1 MRAAIQ
7 QSANS
12 PDAAAPS
19 QEFVTGLHQR
29 LRAEIEDHT
38 DSYDAEQPALSRPH
52 PHRRRVL
59 QVAAGA
65 AGAAALFAAGEQV
78 DQLRT
83 PDSGGGTLD
92 PESGRWTPVAT
103 QAEVSAHPAVTF
115 SVANVAGVVTTDSGR
130 LAALS
135 GICTHQG
142 CLLRLDAA
150 LRRLDCPC
158 HATAFSLTGEVL
170 HHAMRKA
177 PAPLP
182 HLQVRERG
190 GHIEVLLPP
199 E

>member
-7 QSANS
+7 QAANS
-12 PDAAAPS
+12 PDAAAPRE
-19 QEFVTGLHQR
+19 EFVTGLHQR

-38 DSYDAEQPALSRPH
+38 DSYHAEQPTPTPAH

-65 AGAAALFAAGEQV
+65 AGAAALFAAGEKV

-83 PDSGGGTLD
+83 RDSGGGTLD
-92 PESGRWTPVAT
+92 PEAGRWTPVTT
-103 QAEVSAHPAVTF
+103 QAEVSARSAITF
-115 SVANVAGVVTTDSGR
+115 SVANVDGVITTDAGR

-150 LRRLDCPC
+150 QRRLDCPC
-158 HATAFSLTGEVL
+158 HATAFSLTGDVL
-170 HHAMRKA
+170 RHAMRTA
-177 PAPLP
+177 PPPLP
-182 HLQVRERG
+182 HLQVRERD

-199 E
+199 G